1 MTQTTTRVEPA
12 KPAGAARR
20 SAAFYREAGRPKAI
34 WEVPE
39 AGHVGT
45 QDARPREYEE
55 RVTRFFNRALTEEQ
69 R

>member
-1 MTQTTTRVEPA
+1 MTQTTTR
-12 KPAGAARR
+12 
-20 SAAFYREAGRPKAI
+20 
-34 WEVPE
+34 EVPE
-39 AGHVGT
+39 AGHVGA